1 MGFQA
6 QMDLQTRLHM
16 LCRGGAISR
25 GVLETM
31 LRVLARLSDHW
42 GLVLD
47 EQNGSR
53 LVTHLAMA
61 LMRIAQGQ
69 AIAAMDR
76 EAYGEFTQHESFASA
91 AAITADLIE
100 WARLD
105 IPESERE
112 FLISNLCLVIPET

>member
-1 MGFQA
+1 
-6 QMDLQTRLHM
+6 MDLQTRLHM
-16 LCRGGAISR
+16 LCRGGAISQ

-76 EAYGEFTQHESFASA
+76 EAYGEFTRHEGFASA